1 MSIYATTRI
10 GVTKTAL
17 GSIYSLNGFLVMALQ
32 IPLIALLKRCKL
44 PVPAQLLLGV
54 LLYGAGF
61 AVLGFSSAAWMIA
74 CAVAVLTLGEII
86 DQPALF
92 TTVSNET
99 TPANAGRLMASYS
112 LSRGVGYAV
121 GPWIGAQLLAN
132 LPSNIL
138 LWSILSSFA
147 LIAAVIFAVAAP
159 KRHRESPAL

>member
-1 MSIYATTRI
+1 
-10 GVTKTAL
+10 
-17 GSIYSLNGFLVMALQ
+17 
-32 IPLIALLKRCKL
+32 
-44 PVPAQLLLGV
+44 
-54 LLYGAGF
+54 
-61 AVLGFSSAAWMIA
+61 MIA